1 MEIILNE
8 IQHGDAREL
17 AKSIQDKSVD
27 LIFTDPLYDRME
39 DYQWLAETACRILKP
54 DAPIFIFYW
63 EGFLPETLD
72 ALRRGGLQFRWNFNL
87 YQPAGTSHAPNGFT
101 QLTKCI
107 WFDVNKTS
115 KPYRQ
120 VPDIRTRR
128 PAPEWFYKNYDPAK
142 KRWFQDPNF
151 ISYYLNAFTN
161 EGDLVV
167 DFFAG
172 SGTIPAVCKAMKRN
186 FWACEIDGGSFQ
198 FAQERIERT
207 LTPLALDGGDSAPR
221 QAEFT
226 PEVLSPS
233 LAESRPTRRQ

>member
-1 MEIILNE
+1 MNE

-17 AKSIQDKSVD
+17 AKSIPDKSAD

-172 SGTIPAVCKAMKRN
+172 SGTIPAVCKAMRRN
-186 FWACEIDGGSFQ
+186 FWACEIDSGSFE

-207 LTPLALDGGDSAPR
+207 LTPLALDGANAPDFQQSFPADVLDGDGVLPEPPR
-221 QAEFT
+221 Q
-226 PEVLSPS
+226 
-233 LAESRPTRRQ
+233 

>member
-1 MEIILNE
+1 MEIVLND

-17 AKSIQDKSVD
+17 AKSIPDKSVD

-54 DAPIFIFYW
+54 SAPIFIFYW
-63 EGFLPETLD
+63 EGLLPETLD
-72 ALRRGGLQFRWNFNL
+72 ALRRGGLQFRWNFSL

-172 SGTIPAVCKAMKRN
+172 SGTIPAVCKAMSRN
-186 FWACEIDGGSFQ
+186 FWACEIDGGSFE

-207 LTPLALDGGDSAPR
+207 LTPLALDGANAPDFQHEFPADVLDGDSVLPEPPR
-221 QAEFT
+221 Q
-226 PEVLSPS
+226 
-233 LAESRPTRRQ
+233 